1 MSEDI
6 RKMIDK
12 VKNFT
17 QFVNENID
25 TKTKIIAYHA
35 SPHLFNNFSTEYM
48 GSGEGAQAYGWGL
61 YFTDDEKVVNYYLRS
76 ILPVKAPGRGYLI
89 ALKRLIELASSSKF
103 GSGGNRKKIDNEKLE
118 YLLNNSSGK
127 NVIGNDEI
135 ISWLRDISDNIDL
148 QKLITYKYTVSIN
161 CSNLINWN
169 EKLML
174 SNYNL
179 LLEKLEDNKLTLDIS
194 HDDIFRIIYKK
205 ISDKIGDKKTSL
217 LLNDIGFCGIRYS
230 TKDNKNNYVIFDEKN
245 IDIISVSLF

>member
-1 MSEDI
+1 MKDLRKFIATTI
-6 RKMIDK
+6 REYL
-12 VKNFT
+12 
-17 QFVNENID
+17 NENID

-35 SPHLFNNFSTEYM
+35 SPHLFDNFSTEYM

-61 YFTDDEKVVNYYLRS
+61 YFSDDEKVIDYYLNT
-76 ILPVKAPGRGYLI
+76 ILPVKAPRMVYLI

-118 YLLNNSSGK
+118 YLLNNSYGK

-135 ISWLRDISDNIDL
+135 ILWLRDTSNNIDL

-217 LLNDIGFCGIRYS
+217 LLNDIGFCGIQYS
-230 TKDNKNNYVIFDEKN
+230 TKDNKNNYVIFDEKI
-245 IDIISVSLF
+245 IDIISVNLF

>member
-1 MSEDI
+1 M
-6 RKMIDK
+6 
-12 VKNFT
+12 
-17 QFVNENID
+17 
-25 TKTKIIAYHA
+25 
-35 SPHLFNNFSTEYM
+35 
-48 GSGEGAQAYGWGL
+48 
-61 YFTDDEKVVNYYLRS
+61 
-76 ILPVKAPGRGYLI
+76 
-89 ALKRLIELASSSKF
+89 
-103 GSGGNRKKIDNEKLE
+103 
-118 YLLNNSSGK
+118 NNSYGK

-135 ISWLRDISDNIDL
+135 ILWLRDTSNNIDL

-217 LLNDIGFCGIRYS
+217 LLNDIGFCGIQYS
-230 TKDNKNNYVIFDEKN
+230 TKDNKNNYVIFDEKI
-245 IDIISVSLF
+245 IDIISVNLF